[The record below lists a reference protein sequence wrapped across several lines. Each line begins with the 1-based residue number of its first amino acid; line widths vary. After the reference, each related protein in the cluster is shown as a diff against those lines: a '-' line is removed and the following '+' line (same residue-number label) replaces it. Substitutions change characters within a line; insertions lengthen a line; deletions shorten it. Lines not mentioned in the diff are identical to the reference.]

1 MAEDIQ
7 KERLQ
12 NYIDAEKKTLES
24 QEYTVNGHRNRRADL
39 NQISQGINELM
50 GATTGGRSR
59 RVILRDY

>member
-24 QEYTVNGHRNRRADL
+24 QEYTVNGVTGTASGL
-39 NQISQGINELM
+39 ESNQPGNQ
-50 GATTGGRSR
+50 
-59 RVILRDY
+59 